1 MPEFPRYN
9 SKATLNT
16 QPNAVMREGASDTLD
31 MVNKAA
37 GQVSDITMKWSAAV
51 DNMAETAIKSNIAT
65 GLAQIKSDSEN
76 DPDINGE
83 KNRIEQIKK
92 LKTSAMGKG
101 LQNKSTEQQLGMQVD
116 QSLGIAELEINNIYA
131 KKKILAD
138 GLNTQNLLENYAG
151 VRSQAVQSGNNTI
164 VAETDKTAFDLIQ
177 KKVATQ
183 IMTPAQGKEAWNSYR
198 LGSVDFDVQS
208 DTATMQKSSP
218 VLQELLKGK
227 EGRYNFLTNDELS
240 DKIKASKI
248 NIWRNKVAQDKAIQ
262 EDKTTIALDLSNK
275 LANGNLSLIDVQKIG
290 KDDPKTAAI
299 FDNAIDVKQRDI
311 DDPENKTADYLLK
324 LVGNDKAS
332 ALDVLNKAAEYRGTK
347 NFDDNVYGWVVQE
360 VAKKFDREKK
370 GLSGWDK
377 TTEAF
382 RNGANAISSFANNI
396 LNLNPGGVL
405 ANKMIGAF
413 TERVKAGTDPDVAK
427 TEVISEQLTQQIE
440 KTKLT
445 LPAQDIKMVSPDG
458 RIFKVSSDKVDKALE
473 KGFKRAE

>member
-1 MPEFPRYN
+1 MPTFPRYN
-9 SKATLNT
+9 SQAKLNT
-16 QPNAVMREGASDTLD
+16 QPNAVIQQGAGDTAD
-31 MVNKAA
+31 IINKAA
-37 GQVSDITMKWSAAV
+37 GQVSDITMKWSQAV
-51 DNMAETAIKSNIAT
+51 DSMQETAIKSNIAT
-65 GLAQIKSDSEN
+65 GLAQIKSDSES
-76 DPDINGE
+76 DPEINNE
-83 KNRIEQIKK
+83 KLRVEQIKK

-101 LQNKSTEQQLGMQVD
+101 LQNKSLEQQLGMQLD
-116 QSLGIAELEINNIYA
+116 NQLGIAELEINNIYA

-138 GLNTQNLLENYAG
+138 GLNTQNLLENYAS
-151 VRSQAVQSGNNTI
+151 VRSQAVQVGNQNM
-164 VAETDKTAFDLIQ
+164 VAETDKNAFELIQ

-183 IMTPAQGKEAWNSYR
+183 LMTEAQGKKAWDNYR
-198 LGSVDFDVQS
+198 TGSVDYDIQS
-208 DTATMQKSSP
+208 DPSATQKGSP
-218 VLQELLKGK
+218 VLSELLKGK
-227 EGRYNFLTNDELS
+227 DGRYSFLTNDELA

-275 LANGNLSLIDVQKIG
+275 LANGSLSLIDVQKIG

-396 LNLNPGGVL
+396 LNPGGVL